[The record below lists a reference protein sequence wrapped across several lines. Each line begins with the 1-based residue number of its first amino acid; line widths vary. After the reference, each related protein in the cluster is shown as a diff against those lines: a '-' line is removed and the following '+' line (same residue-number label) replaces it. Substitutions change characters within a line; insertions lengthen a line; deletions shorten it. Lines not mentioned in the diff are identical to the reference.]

1 MKAPQIKTQMSEWT
15 AVHIQNS
22 HEQILFREESGLCIT
37 FFYTWG
43 TVHIYIYEL
52 SKFIKNLKKS
62 YMFFSF
68 YFICI

>member
-37 FFYTWG
+37 FFLVYMG
-43 TVHIYIYEL
+43 LSCTVHIYIY
-52 SKFIKNLKKS
+52 IN
-62 YMFFSF
+62 
-68 YFICI
+68 